1 MRRDKPKRIAWVET
15 GRVPRQLTTLGTSR
29 CKDCRRSSFGCSQL
43 ITWALPP
50 STLQMAP
57 ERHLWFR
64 LMFTWIYYTNE
75 SRTPFIRSRLMVIFY
90 FFSWLIFF
98 LYQSTAIQCQSCGR
112 KKKKIWK
119 WDGQRWR
126 VKCPEV
132 LPKLAPQTSFLAS
145 KNFLRCLI
153 CQAPITRRI
162 AVWVRDHHK
171 TRWLVLSL
179 VCRNRSSRTYVIE
192 KEEFWIRSFHTANV

>member
-57 ERHLWFR
+57 HA
-64 LMFTWIYYTNE
+64 IYDSDLCILGFITRMNHA
-75 SRTPFIRSRLMVIFY
+75 TPYLTRLMVIFY

-98 LYQSTAIQCQSCGR
+98 YIN
-112 KKKKIWK
+112 
-119 WDGQRWR
+119 QRQYK
-126 VKCPEV
+126 V
-132 LPKLAPQTSFLAS
+132 
-145 KNFLRCLI
+145 
-153 CQAPITRRI
+153 
-162 AVWVRDHHK
+162 
-171 TRWLVLSL
+171 SL
-179 VCRNRSSRTYVIE
+179 VGGKKNKVRWTEVKGQMSRGALKARSSDKFLSFE
-192 KEEFWIRSFHTANV
+192 KLLEMSHLPSSHH